1 MLSVLILDI
10 ALVLTNGELF
20 FIVRWQWSW
29 KKCNNIQSYSSS
41 VHSNNRNKDIL
52 ILGKGLADGLYDTKI
67 TVEAEH
73 TIMKA
78 TVVLLIE
85 ETSISSKQKI
95 LK

>member
-1 MLSVLILDI
+1 MH
-10 ALVLTNGELF
+10 A
-20 FIVRWQWSW
+20 
-29 KKCNNIQSYSSS
+29 
-41 VHSNNRNKDIL
+41 NNRNKDIL
-52 ILGKGLADGLYDTKI
+52 ILDKGLADGLDDTKI
-67 TVEAEH
+67 TVEPEC